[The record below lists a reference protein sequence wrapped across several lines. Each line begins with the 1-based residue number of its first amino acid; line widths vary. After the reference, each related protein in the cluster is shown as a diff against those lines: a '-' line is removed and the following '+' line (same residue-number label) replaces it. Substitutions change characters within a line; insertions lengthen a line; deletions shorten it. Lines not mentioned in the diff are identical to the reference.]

1 MLVISRKPGE
11 TLVISENIRIT
22 VLSSGNDKVTIG
34 IDAPRDVKIV
44 RQELVE
50 TIEANRASAE
60 KIDSDNIKNIANLI
74 KNNKKIENND

>member
-74 KNNKKIENND
+74 KNNKKIEKND